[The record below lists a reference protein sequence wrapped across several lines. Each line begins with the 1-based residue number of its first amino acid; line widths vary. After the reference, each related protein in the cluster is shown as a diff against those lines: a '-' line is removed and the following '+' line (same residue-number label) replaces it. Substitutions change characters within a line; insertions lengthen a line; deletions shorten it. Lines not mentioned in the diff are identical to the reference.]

1 MRYVD
6 YIGRYWAGAEV
17 IYGVIIA
24 MTFTSVLRELP
35 VAPGLVVSSVA
46 LTALACCAAW
56 GIADGLFYL
65 WERNYLVRM
74 ENRIIASARAPGE
87 RDAAVSMIAG
97 QFDDTILRNV
107 PAEQRTRFYHRLAE
121 LLADTEGRRRVT
133 PAESAVIVLG
143 TFLRS
148 AVAGLIVVAP
158 FYLIGDPGTA
168 LRVSNLLGILLLFGV
183 GALRAIEGGIAS
195 RLTTGLGTA
204 LIGIIVTV
212 ITIVLG
218 G

>member
-1 MRYVD
+1 MRYID

-24 MTFTSVLRELP
+24 MTFTSVLRDIP
-35 VAPGLVVSSVA
+35 IAPGPVISSVA

-56 GIADGLFYL
+56 GLADGLFYL
-65 WERNYLVRM
+65 WERNYLVRQ
-74 ENRIIASARAPGE
+74 ENRIIASAGAPGE
-87 RDAAVSMIAG
+87 RATAVEMIAG
-97 QFDDTILRNV
+97 QLDDTILRNV
-107 PAEQRTRFYHRLAE
+107 PEEQRTRLYHRLAD
-121 LLADTEGRRRVT
+121 LLADVETRDRVM
-133 PAESAVIVLG
+133 PVDSALIVLG

-148 AVAGLIVVAP
+148 AIAGLVVVAP
-158 FYLIGDPGTA
+158 FYLVGEVETA
-168 LRVSNLLGILLLFGV
+168 LRASNLLGILLLFAVGV
-183 GALRAIEGGIAS
+183 TRAFEGDPIS
-195 RLTTGLGTA
+195 RLSSGLRTA